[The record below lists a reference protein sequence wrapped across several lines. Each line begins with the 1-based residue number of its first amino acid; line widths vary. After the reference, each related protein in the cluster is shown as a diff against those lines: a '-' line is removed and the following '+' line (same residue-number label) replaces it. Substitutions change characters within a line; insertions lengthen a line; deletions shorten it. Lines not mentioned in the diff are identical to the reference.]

1 MSDEHLTRQDLI
13 YIARALRVAAGVD
26 DAKAADREFISSKTV
41 FQKSAREQRTLAEK
55 GRAHREAG
63 AISGRRFI
71 GIRGLARRYR

>member
-26 DAKAADREFISSKTV
+26 DAKAADGEFISSKTV

-55 GRAHREAG
+55 VKLIAKRVP
-63 AISGRRFI
+63 
-71 GIRGLARRYR
+71 

>member
-26 DAKAADREFISSKTV
+26 DAKAADGEFISSKTV

-55 GRAHREAG
+55 AERIAKRVP
-63 AISGRRFI
+63 
-71 GIRGLARRYR
+71 